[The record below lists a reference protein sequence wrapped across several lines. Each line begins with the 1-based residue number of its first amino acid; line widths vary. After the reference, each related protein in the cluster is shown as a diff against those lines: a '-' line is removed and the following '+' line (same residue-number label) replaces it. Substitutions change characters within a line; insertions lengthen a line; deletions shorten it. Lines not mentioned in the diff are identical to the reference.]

1 MVNRNIEQKILELSK
16 KIPVISITGPRQ
28 SGKTTLAKKLFPNY
42 KYINFEDIEKRTFAK
57 NDPKGFLK
65 TYDEQ
70 VIFDEIQNVPDLF
83 SYIQVAVDD
92 DAKRKYVITGS
103 QNFLLLEKISQSLA
117 GRVAIFHLLPFSIS
131 ELQNS
136 KYAADDS
143 SLYIIKGGYPRIY
156 DKNLQPADWLES
168 YITTYVERDVR
179 KIINIGDL
187 SVFQKFLIL
196 CAGRTGQ
203 LINFSSVA
211 NELAISY
218 HTVQSWLSV
227 LEASFI
233 VFRLQPYFK
242 NYNKRLVKS
251 PKLYFYD
258 TGLACSL
265 LGIQTIEQLQSHYLK
280 GELFESL
287 IISEF
292 YKHQFNI
299 GRRPSI
305 YFWRNNLGQ
314 EIDCILE
321 DSLKVK
327 ALEIKSGMTIH
338 KDFFKNLNYWNKLS
352 GNMPEQSFLIYGGEE
367 NQKRSL
373 GNVVS
378 WNNLQVIF
386 QD

>member
-1 MVNRNIEQKILELSK
+1 MINRNIEKKILELSGK
-16 KIPVISITGPRQ
+16 MPVISITGPRQ
-28 SGKTTLAKKLFPNY
+28 SGKTTLAKKLFPKY
-42 KYINFEDIEKRTFAK
+42 KYVNFEDIEKRIFAK

-65 TYDEQ
+65 TYENQ
-70 VIFDEIQNVPDLF
+70 VIFDEIQNVPELF
-83 SYIQVAVDD
+83 SYIQVAVDNN
-92 DAKRKYVITGS
+92 AKIKYVITGS

-117 GRVAIFHLLPFSIS
+117 GRVAVFNLLPLSIN
-131 ELQNS
+131 ELQKS
-136 KYAADDS
+136 KYASNDS
-143 SLYIIKGGYPRIY
+143 GLYIIKGGYPRIY

-179 KIINIGDL
+179 KIINVSDL
-187 SVFQKFLIL
+187 SVFQKFLKL

-211 NELAISY
+211 NELATSF

-233 VFRLQPYFK
+233 VFRLQPYSK
-242 NYNKRLVKS
+242 NFNKRLVKS

-265 LGIQTIEQLQSHYLK
+265 LGIQTLEQLQSHYLK

-321 DSLKVK
+321 DDLIEK
-327 ALEIKSGMTIH
+327 AVEIKSGMTIH
-338 KDFFKNLNYWNKLS
+338 QDFFKNLNYWNKLS
-352 GNMPEQSFLIYGGEE
+352 GNKPEYSFIVYGGEE
-367 NQKRSL
+367 SQKRSL
-373 GNVVS
+373 ANVVS
-378 WNNLQVIF
+378 WNNLQPVF
-386 QD
+386 Q